1 MCRWM
6 IARSIISL
14 VSDHDLRPQPHTRP
28 HVRISTALAQSPQNL
43 PLFLRSHTPVHNSCD
58 PFVGLI
64 AACVRGKPTHP
75 SPPQPPTHPPH
86 QPTDP
91 HTTHAHRS
99 LSCRTTSSSV
109 FLPLPP
115 KRPAPNM
122 LRPARY
128 GHDKGPSPTPCP
140 DLNPN
145 SNSWPKH

>member
-1 MCRWM
+1 M

-43 PLFLRSHTPVHNSCD
+43 PLFLRSHTPVHNSFD

-91 HTTHAHRS
+91 LTQVIE
-99 LSCRTTSSSV
+99 LSNYLEQRISSTAAEASSAEYAETGKV
-109 FLPLPP
+109 
-115 KRPAPNM
+115 
-122 LRPARY
+122 
-128 GHDKGPSPTPCP
+128 
-140 DLNPN
+140 
-145 SNSWPKH
+145 WP